1 MGITLL
7 AAIGEGLAAGLIA
20 GMLFQWVASWIPRV
34 DLWQPAA
41 NLVRS
46 LVAIREDDDFF
57 ARYRELLKLLGRYLV
72 RQAIIASLPIA
83 VVTCAFAFLP
93 QLEKQSWGVARH
105 FHREV
110 AARAPVGTTTGLRT
124 WTAQLQT
131 VQVTSLVSVCVGSG
145 IGMTLLRKRP

>member
-57 ARYRELLKLLGRYLV
+57 ARYGELLKLLGRYL
-72 RQAIIASLPIA
+72 
-83 VVTCAFAFLP
+83 
-93 QLEKQSWGVARH
+93 
-105 FHREV
+105 
-110 AARAPVGTTTGLRT
+110 LR
-124 WTAQLQT
+124 
-131 VQVTSLVSVCVGSG
+131 
-145 IGMTLLRKRP
+145 